1 MKHATTLSFARRLL
15 AACAATLFACA
26 APVVAQA
33 GSVLDRIQSTGVLK
47 MGYRADGAPF
57 SWETG
62 PSAATGYAPDICQ
75 RIAASIASHL
85 KLPKLQVQAVP
96 VLESTRI
103 SAVIN
108 GEIDIECAGTTNSK
122 ARREQVAF
130 GLPYFYAGSALMV
143 REGSGITGLSGL
155 RGKNLG
161 VLEGA
166 TGNQI
171 IDIHKNRSGGWTL
184 KTFKSMNEATAA
196 LGRGEIDA
204 LMYDDVTLL
213 TAAAQSGGKLSV
225 LAQRYSIEPLAPMFS
240 KSDPELEKVV
250 LQAMQQLYRDGEM
263 DAIYKRWFL
272 SPLPGLGYNLN
283 LKMGALLQ
291 DNLRRPT
298 SYVADWTVM

>member
-1 MKHATTLSFARRLL
+1 MIIASASFSRLALRLLAGL
-15 AACAATLFACA
+15 AACAALASPA
-26 APVVAQA
+26 HAGPV
-33 GSVLDRIQSTGVLK
+33 LNRIQATGVFK
-47 MGYRADGAPF
+47 MGYRPNGVPF
-57 SWETG
+57 SWETSPG
-62 PSAATGYAPDICQ
+62 AATGYAPDICQ
-75 RIAASIASHL
+75 RIAAGIAAHL

-103 SAVIN
+103 PAVVN
-108 GEIDIECAGTTNSK
+108 GEIDMECAGTTNNK

-130 GLPYFYAGSALMV
+130 GLAYFYAGSALMV
-143 REGSGITGLSGL
+143 REGSGITGLSDL

-184 KTFKSMNEATAA
+184 KTFKSMREATTA
-196 LGRGEIDA
+196 LERGEIDA
-204 LMYDDVTLL
+204 LLDDDVTLL
-213 TAAAQSGGKLSV
+213 TIAAQSGGKFSV
-225 LAQRYSIEPLAPMFS
+225 PAQRYSIEPLAPMFS
-240 KSDPELEKVV
+240 KSDPELERVV
-250 LQAMQQLYRDGEM
+250 LQIMQQLYRDGEM

-298 SYVADWTVM
+298 AYVTDWTVM

>member
-1 MKHATTLSFARRLL
+1 M
-15 AACAATLFACA
+15 
-26 APVVAQA
+26 
-33 GSVLDRIQSTGVLK
+33 
-47 MGYRADGAPF
+47 
-57 SWETG
+57 
-62 PSAATGYAPDICQ
+62 
-75 RIAASIASHL
+75 
-85 KLPKLQVQAVP
+85 QAVP

-103 SAVIN
+103 PAVVN
-108 GEIDIECAGTTNSK
+108 GEIDMECAGTTNNK

-130 GLPYFYAGSALMV
+130 GLAYFYAGSALMV

-155 RGKNLG
+155 GGKNLG

-184 KTFKSMNEATAA
+184 KTFKSMREATTA
-196 LGRGEIDA
+196 LERGEIDA
-204 LMYDDVTLL
+204 LLDDDVILL
-213 TAAAQSGGKLSV
+213 TIAAQSGGKFSV
-225 LAQRYSIEPLAPMFS
+225 PAQRYSIEPLAPMFS
-240 KSDPELEKVV
+240 KSDPELERVV
-250 LQAMQQLYRDGEM
+250 LQIMQQLYRDGEM

-298 SYVADWTVM
+298 AYVTDWTVM

>member
-15 AACAATLFACA
+15 AVCAASLFVCA
-26 APVVAQA
+26 APFAAQA

-155 RGKNLG
+155 GGKNLG

-184 KTFKSMNEATAA
+184 KTFKSMREATTA
-196 LGRGEIDA
+196 LERGEIDA
-204 LMYDDVTLL
+204 LLDDDVTLL
-213 TAAAQSGGKLSV
+213 TIAAQSGGKFSV
-225 LAQRYSIEPLAPMFS
+225 PAQRYSIEPLAPMFS
-240 KSDPELEKVV
+240 KSDPELERVV
-250 LQAMQQLYRDGEM
+250 LQIMQQLYRDGEM

-298 SYVADWTVM
+298 AYVTDWTVM

>member
-15 AACAATLFACA
+15 AVCAATLFACA

-103 SAVIN
+103 PAVVN
-108 GEIDIECAGTTNSK
+108 GEIDMECAGTTNNK

-130 GLPYFYAGSALMV
+130 GLAYFYAGSALMV

-196 LGRGEIDA
+196 LGRGAIDA

-213 TAAAQSGGKLSV
+213 TAAAQSGGKFSV
-225 LAQRYSIEPLAPMFS
+225 PAQRYSIEPLAPMFS
-240 KSDPELEKVV
+240 KSDPELERVV
-250 LQAMQQLYRDGEM
+250 LQIMQQLYRDGEM

>member
-1 MKHATTLSFARRLL
+1 MNPATTLSFARRLL

-85 KLPKLQVQAVP
+85 KLPRLQVQAVP

-108 GEIDIECAGTTNSK
+108 GEIDIECAGTTNNK

-143 REGSGITGLSGL
+143 REGSGITGLGNC
-155 RGKNLG
+155 RGKKLG
-161 VLEGA
+161 TIEGS
-166 TGNQI
+166 TSSQI
-171 IDIHKNRSGGWTL
+171 AELKNDNGGWTL
-184 KTFKSMNEATAA
+184 KTFKSMNEAVAA

>member
-184 KTFKSMNEATAA
+184 KTFKSMREATTA
-196 LGRGEIDA
+196 LEQGEIDA
-204 LMYDDVTLL
+204 LLDDDVTLL
-213 TAAAQSGGKLSV
+213 TIAAQSGGKFSV
-225 LAQRYSIEPLAPMFS
+225 PAQRYSIEPLAPMFS
-240 KSDPELEKVV
+240 KSDPELERVV
-250 LQAMQQLYRDGEM
+250 LQIMQQLYRDGEM

-298 SYVADWTVM
+298 AYVTDWTVM

>member
-15 AACAATLFACA
+15 AVCAASLFVCA
-26 APVVAQA
+26 APFAAQA

>member
-1 MKHATTLSFARRLL
+1 MTIASASFSRLALRLLAGL
-15 AACAATLFACA
+15 AACAALASPA
-26 APVVAQA
+26 HAGPV
-33 GSVLDRIQSTGVLK
+33 LNRIQATGVFK
-47 MGYRADGAPF
+47 MGYRPNGVPF
-57 SWETG
+57 SWETSPG
-62 PSAATGYAPDICQ
+62 AATGYAPDICQ
-75 RIAASIASHL
+75 RIAAGIAAHL

-143 REGSGITGLSGL
+143 REGSDITGLGNC
-155 RGKNLG
+155 RGKKLG
-161 VLEGA
+161 TLEGS
-166 TGNQI
+166 TSSQI
-171 IDIHKNRSGGWTL
+171 AELKNDNGGWTL
-184 KTFKSMNEATAA
+184 KTFKSMSEAAAA

-283 LKMGALLQ
+283 LKMSALLQ

>member
-1 MKHATTLSFARRLL
+1 MKHATTLSFARCLL
-15 AACAATLFACA
+15 AACAATLFVCA
-26 APVVAQA
+26 APSVAQA

-103 SAVIN
+103 PAVVN
-108 GEIDIECAGTTNSK
+108 GEIDMECAGTTNNK

-283 LKMGALLQ
+283 LKMSALLQ